1 VYELRQ
7 DPDGAWH
14 AHSDEDGADVTN
26 VAGWDVI
33 ARLVE
38 QGGMRWQTPNDL
50 SRFRS
55 QFGEPPADL
64 DTTQMQIGEASPATP
79 PS

>member
-1 VYELRQ
+1 MYDIQQ

-14 AHSDEDGADVTN
+14 AHNDSDPAQVTN
-26 VAGWDVI
+26 VAGW
-33 ARLVE
+33 AALAELLE
-38 QGGMRWQTPNDL
+38 QRALRWQSPNDL

-64 DTTQMQIGEASPATP
+64 DTTAMQVGDATPATP
-79 PS
+79 PG